1 MILNSFCNTQFV
13 GDAIISYIKYM
24 DEANIISDDFT
35 EYCLSSFYNI
45 DFKENNPLQI
55 KESMMKKMPLLN
67 KEEMI
72 LAQNMIGIAEYSTA
86 FWKEYFAAKAPKNDD
101 ENNKDDESK
110 DEKEDKDDD
119 KELKRRNDN
128 LRDLA
133 AVCVD
138 AVAGAG
144 ISTTGVG
151 TVLSGVAGAV
161 GSFLFKEAMG
171 W

>member
-1 MILNSFCNTQFV
+1 MKLISKKTIL
-13 GDAIISYIKYM
+13 
-24 DEANIISDDFT
+24 
-35 EYCLSSFYNI
+35 
-45 DFKENNPLQI
+45 
-55 KESMMKKMPLLN
+55 
-67 KEEMI
+67 
-72 LAQNMIGIAEYSTA
+72 
-86 FWKEYFAAKAPKNDD
+86 
-101 ENNKDDESK
+101 
-110 DEKEDKDDD
+110 DEKEDKDD